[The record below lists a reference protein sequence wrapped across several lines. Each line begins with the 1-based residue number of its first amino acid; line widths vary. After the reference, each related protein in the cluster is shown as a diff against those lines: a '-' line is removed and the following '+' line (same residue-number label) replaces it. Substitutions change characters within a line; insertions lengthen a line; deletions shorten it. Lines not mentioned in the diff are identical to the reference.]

1 MTDSVLECLD
11 KVKSVLLDSSSN
23 KEIEAQIS
31 SLGSLLRDTVN
42 DHQIRHNLAHREDLW
57 EILSTILEQIKSNED
72 KTASYYRLLRGVY
85 LLVRNLASENCPID
99 LKIVYSSVQNVHIQ
113 KNDIGQ
119 NLVISWLQACSNC
132 SQSYI
137 LSSEDLGYLDNALQS
152 PIMWNILTTSKQAR
166 QPLVSIIVTSLE
178 NLTVNDFLLIREL
191 SFLACFLAAEVSS
204 FSDIKEPLEFKL
216 IEVFEQFICSESFNN
231 WIHTYK
237 NDKDKSLLLVK
248 AGQKIA
254 TSKENWD
261 QYQLA
266 AMLAWMY
273 DLFVEISE
281 RSEEQLT
288 TQDFDRIELQYCHSI
303 LIRLLDCL
311 SHLCMF
317 DTTRQFL
324 RHYGAV
330 ENLIHLLASVHQNVE
345 RKTLKDQETE
355 QNTKSFPEVK
365 SAIIE
370 IIAHLAH
377 NTFEV
382 QEQVRSLHGL
392 QIILSC
398 CTIDDNNPYLKER
411 AIVCIKQLLA
421 GNEGNQNFVRS
432 LEAQQVVD
440 DKVLEEVGYEVKI
453 NDGKIE
459 YEKRK

>member
-1 MTDSVLECLD
+1 MTDSLLKCLD
-11 KVKSVLLDSSSN
+11 KVKSVLLKNGSDD
-23 KEIEAQIS
+23 ELEVQIS
-31 SLGSLLRDTVN
+31 GLGSLLRDTVN

-57 EILSTILEQIKSNED
+57 EILSSILLEIKPNED
-72 KTASYYRLLRGVY
+72 RNAPYYRLLRGVL
-85 LLVRNLASENCPID
+85 LLVRNLASENFPID
-99 LKIVYSSVQNVHIQ
+99 LKIVYSSLQNVKIEE
-113 KNDIGQ
+113 NDISL
-119 NLVISWLQACSNC
+119 NLVIAWLQACSNC
-132 SQSYI
+132 SQGYI
-137 LSSEDLGYLDNALQS
+137 LSFEDLGYLDSALQG
-152 PIMWNILTTSKQAR
+152 PIMWSILTTSKQAR
-166 QPLVSIIVTSLE
+166 QPLVSIIMKSLE
-178 NLTVNDFLLIREL
+178 SLTVNEYLVKREL
-191 SFLACFLAAEVSS
+191 SCLVCFLAAEVSS
-204 FSDIKEPLEFKL
+204 LSEIKEPLEFAL
-216 IEVFEQFICSESFNN
+216 TEVFEQFICSESFNN
-231 WIHTYK
+231 WIQSYK
-237 NDKDKSLLLVK
+237 DDKDKSLLLVK

-254 TSKENWD
+254 TSREDWD
-261 QYQLA
+261 QFQLT

-273 DLFVEISE
+273 DMFVDISE
-281 RSEEQLT
+281 RSKEQLAR
-288 TQDFDRIELQYCHSI
+288 QEFDQIELQYCHSI
-303 LIRLLDCL
+303 IIRLLDCL

-324 RHYGAV
+324 QHYGAV
-330 ENLIHLLASVHQNVE
+330 EKLIHLLASVHQNVE
-345 RKTLKDQETE
+345 RKTLKDQKLEE
-355 QNTKSFPEVK
+355 NIKSFPEVK

-398 CTIDDNNPYLKER
+398 CTIDDNNPFLKER